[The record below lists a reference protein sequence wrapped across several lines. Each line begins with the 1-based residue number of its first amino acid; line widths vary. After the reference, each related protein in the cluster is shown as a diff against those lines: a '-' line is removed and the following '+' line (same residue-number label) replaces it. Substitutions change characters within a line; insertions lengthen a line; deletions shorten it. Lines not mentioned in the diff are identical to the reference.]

1 MKINSV
7 IQALKSYSV
16 KTVLSKGLSIRL
28 STHVIISYQKTGKT
42 WVRMMLGKILAES
55 YGVKQELDLEKMT
68 LWKKGAPKILI
79 SHAGST
85 TKEPKIDFPKL
96 FRKKKIIVLARDP
109 RDMIVSLYHS
119 AKNREK
125 TYAGDLSTYT
135 RDPDYGIMRIITFMN
150 KWMEEVQQRGDSTLL
165 VRYEDLKKDTFTELK
180 RMVDF
185 LGIPATPEMIKTA
198 IEYGSF
204 ENMRKMEASGAVD
217 DRRMKPIDAGNVD
230 SFKTRKGKVGSYKE
244 EMSTEDIKY
253 VDEVVK
259 EKLRKEWGY

>member
-1 MKINSV
+1 MKSFL
-7 IQALKSYSV
+7 QALKSYSV
-16 KTVLSKGLSIRL
+16 KTVLSKGLSITM

-42 WVRMMLGKILAES
+42 WVRMMLGKILSES

-85 TKEPKIDFPKL
+85 TKEPKIDFLKL

-109 RDMIVSLYHS
+109 RDMVVSLYHS

-125 TYAGDLSTYT
+125 TYAGDLSAYI
-135 RDPDYGIMRIITFMN
+135 RDEDYGIMRIITFMN
-150 KWMEEVQQRGDSTLL
+150 KWMEEVQRRGGTALL
-165 VRYEDLKKDTFTELK
+165 VRYEDLKEDTFTELK

-185 LGIPATPEMIKTA
+185 LGIPATSEMIKTA
-198 IEYGSF
+198 VEQGSF
-204 ENMRKMEASGAVD
+204 ENMRTMEATGVFD
-217 DRRMKPIDAGNVD
+217 DRRMKPIDASNVD

-244 EMSTEDIKY
+244 EMSAEDIVY
-253 VDEVVK
+253 VDEMVK
-259 EKLRKEWGY
+259 GLDKDLGY